1 VFESNVKI
9 FETDKLVNDPV
20 VAFIEF
26 VVIVPEFDIP
36 VDDIVVVCNVPVFI
50 ILLLIVND
58 PEQRRLLQVVMFVCC
73 DIIIIIYLNFYQ
85 NKI

>member
-1 VFESNVKI
+1 VLLESNVKI
-9 FETDKLVNDPV
+9 FDTDRLVKDPV

-58 PEQRRLLQVVMFVCC
+58 PEQRRLLTVVRFPL
-73 DIIIIIYLNFYQ
+73 II
-85 NKI
+85 

>member
-1 VFESNVKI
+1 VLLESNVKI
-9 FETDKLVNDPV
+9 FDTDRLVKDIV

-58 PEQRRLLQVVMFVCC
+58 PEQRRLLTVVRFPL
-73 DIIIIIYLNFYQ
+73 II
-85 NKI
+85 

>member
-1 VFESNVKI
+1 LKIIGVLESNVKI
-9 FETDKLVNDPV
+9 FDTDRLVKAPV

-58 PEQRRLLQVVMFVCC
+58 PEHTRLFAVVRFSL
-73 DIIIIIYLNFYQ
+73 II
-85 NKI
+85 